1 MEPISLETVLTARK
15 NALVIID
22 VQNEFCHPD
31 GPFARK
37 GMDMRIID
45 EMFPSL
51 INLTNAARRYGVQV
65 VFVRNVEDSAT
76 DSEAWTFRP
85 DGDERTANG
94 MICRRGSWGAEFY
107 GVAPQPEDVVVEKH
121 RFSAFVNTRL
131 DTVLRARKIDALV
144 LAGVASNVCVE
155 STARH
160 AVMLDYHVV
169 LAEDACASW
178 DRAAH
183 EMTMQNTRRFFGKV
197 TDTGTIARL
206 WGASRDESI

>member
-1 MEPISLETVLTARK
+1 MLTSRI

-22 VQNEFCHPD
+22 VQNEFCHHD
-31 GPFARK
+31 GSFARS
-37 GMDMRIID
+37 GMNMSIIG
-45 EMFPSL
+45 EMFLPL
-51 INLTNAARRYGVQV
+51 TILTNAAYKYGVPV
-65 VFVRNVEDSAT
+65 VFIKNVEDVAT

-85 DGDERTANG
+85 DGNEHAANG
-94 MICRRGSWGAEFY
+94 MICRRGSWSAEFY
-107 GVAPQPEDVVVEKH
+107 GIEPRPEDIVVEKH

-131 DTVLRARKIDALV
+131 DTVLRARKIETLV
-144 LAGVASNVCVE
+144 LAGIASNVCVE

-160 AVMLDYHVV
+160 AIMLDYHVV

-197 TDTGTIARL
+197 TDSCTISRL
-206 WGASRDESI
+206 WGAGPDIS

>member
-1 MEPISLETVLTARK
+1 MLTARK

-22 VQNEFCHPD
+22 VQNEFCHPE

-37 GMDMRIID
+37 GRDMSIID
-45 EMFPSL
+45 GMLQPLASMANF
-51 INLTNAARRYGVQV
+51 ARKYGVPV

-76 DSEAWTFRP
+76 DSEAWTLRP
-85 DGDERTANG
+85 DGDEREVNG
-94 MICRRGSWGAEFY
+94 MICRRGSWGTEFY
-107 GVAPQPEDVVVEKH
+107 EITPQPEDIVVEKH

-131 DTVLRARKIDALV
+131 DTALRARKIETLA

-169 LAEDACASW
+169 LARDACASW

-183 EMTMQNTRRFFGKV
+183 EMTLQNTRRFFGKV
-197 TDTGTIARL
+197 TDSGTIARL
-206 WGASRDESI
+206 WSA

>member
-1 MEPISLETVLTARK
+1 LEPISLETVLTARK
-15 NALVIID
+15 NALIIVD
-22 VQNEFCHPD
+22 VQNEFCHHD
-31 GPFARK
+31 GSFARS
-37 GMDMRIID
+37 GLYMSVIG
-45 EMFPSL
+45 EMLPPLTRL
-51 INLTNAARRYGVQV
+51 INAAHKCSVPV
-65 VFVRNVEDSAT
+65 VFIRNVEDSAT
-76 DSEAWTFRP
+76 DSEAWMLRP

-107 GVAPQPEDVVVEKH
+107 GVEPLPDDIVVEKH

-131 DTVLRARKIDALV
+131 DTVLRARKIETLV
-144 LAGVASNVCVE
+144 LSGVSSNVCVE

-183 EMTMQNTRRFFGKV
+183 EMTMQNIRRFFGKV
-197 TDTGTIARL
+197 TDSGTITRL
-206 WGASRDESI
+206 WGR

>member
-45 EMFPSL
+45 EMLSPLKRL
-51 INLTNAARRYGVQV
+51 ISAAHKYGVPV

-76 DSEAWTFRP
+76 DSEAWTLRP
-85 DGDERTANG
+85 DGDERTVNG

-107 GVAPQPEDVVVEKH
+107 GITPQPDDTVVEKH
-121 RFSAFVNTRL
+121 RFSAFVNTPL
-131 DTVLRARKIDALV
+131 DTVLRARKIDVLV

-183 EMTMQNTRRFFGKV
+183 DMTMQNTRCFLGKV
-197 TDTGTIARL
+197 SDSATISNLWARTH
-206 WGASRDESI
+206 

>member
-1 MEPISLETVLTARK
+1 LEPISLETVLTARK

-22 VQNEFCHPD
+22 VQNEFCHPE

-37 GMDMRIID
+37 GMDMSIIG
-45 EMFPSL
+45 EMLVPL
-51 INLTNAARRYGVQV
+51 KNLTNAAYEYGVPV
-65 VFVRNVEDSAT
+65 VFVRNIEDSAT
-76 DSEAWTFRP
+76 DSEAWMLRP
-85 DGDERTANG
+85 DGDEHTANG

-107 GVAPQPEDVVVEKH
+107 GIAPRPEDIVVEKQ

-131 DTVLRARKIDALV
+131 DTVLRSLKIEVLT

-197 TDTGTIARL
+197 TDSGTIARF
-206 WGASRDESI
+206 WGVCN

>member
-1 MEPISLETVLTARK
+1 LEPISLETVLAARK

-22 VQNEFCHPD
+22 VQNEFCHPE

-37 GMDMRIID
+37 GRDMSIID
-45 EMFPSL
+45 GMLQPLASMA
-51 INLTNAARRYGVQV
+51 NSARKYGVPV

-76 DSEAWTFRP
+76 DSEAWTLRP
-85 DGDERTANG
+85 DGDEREVNG
-94 MICRRGSWGAEFY
+94 MICRRGSWGTEFY
-107 GVAPQPEDVVVEKH
+107 EITPQPEDIVVEKH

-131 DTVLRARKIDALV
+131 DTVLRARKIETLV
-144 LAGVASNVCVE
+144 LASVASNVCVE

-183 EMTMQNTRRFFGKV
+183 EMTKHNTRRFFGKV
-197 TDTGTIARL
+197 TDSGTIVRL
-206 WGASRDESI
+206 WSA